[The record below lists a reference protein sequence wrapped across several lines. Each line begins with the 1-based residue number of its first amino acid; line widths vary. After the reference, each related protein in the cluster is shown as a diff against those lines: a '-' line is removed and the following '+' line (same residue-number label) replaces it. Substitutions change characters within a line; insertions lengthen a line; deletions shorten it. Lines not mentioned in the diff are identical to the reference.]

1 MIPAEF
7 DYTAPETLED
17 AIKAL
22 SDGGEDA
29 KLLAGGHS
37 LLPLMKLRL
46 ATPSLLVDL
55 RKVPG
60 LHGIQ
65 REDGNWRIGALTA
78 HAELEHTPD
87 LGVVSLVAGTIAD
100 PQVRNRGT
108 IGGSLAHGDPASDLP
123 AVMLITEASVTL
135 QGAGGQQRTVA
146 AADFFRDYLETAV
159 EPTEVL
165 TEIRMPVYD
174 GWGYGYQKFNRRSED
189 WAMVA
194 VSALVRKNGDTV
206 EDVRVGL
213 TNMASV
219 PLRAHEVEEALRGQP
234 ANAESIARA
243 AEQAPEGTDPPADL
257 NASSD
262 YKRHLA
268 RVMCRRALETAAG
281 LP

>member
-7 DYTAPETLED
+7 DYTAPDTLDE
-17 AIKAL
+17 AIQAL
-22 SDGGEDA
+22 ADGGEDA

-46 ATPSLLVDL
+46 AAPSLLVDL

-65 REDGNWRIGALTA
+65 REDGTWRIGALTS
-78 HAELEHTPD
+78 HSEVQRTPG
-87 LGVVSLVAGTIAD
+87 LGVVAVTAGTIAD

-135 QGAGGQQRTVA
+135 QRAGGQQRSVN
-146 AADFFRDYLETAV
+146 AADLFQDYLETAV
-159 EPTEVL
+159 EPNEVL
-165 TEIRMPVYD
+165 TEVRIPAYD
-174 GWGYGYQKFNRRSED
+174 GWGYSYQKFNRRSED

-194 VSALVRKNGDTV
+194 VSALVRKNGDVV
-206 EDVRVGL
+206 EDLRIGL

-219 PLRAHEVEEALRGQP
+219 PLRAGGVEEALRGQP
-234 ANAESIARA
+234 ATAENIARA
-243 AEQAPEGTDPPADL
+243 AEQAGEGTDPPADL
-257 NASSD
+257 NASSE

-268 RVMCRRALETAAG
+268 RVLTRRAIEQAVSM
-281 LP
+281 